1 VYYDAVRRERKNGKS
16 GTKKKEKE
24 IKEWHVLQVGTQ
36 KLMTHFISMEGFLI

>member
-24 IKEWHVLQVGTQ
+24 IKE
-36 KLMTHFISMEGFLI
+36 